1 MPEQN
6 LNLVR
11 SGQPTTKLHSFLMR
25 TAELLH
31 RYGTP
36 SHRLE
41 RVMTKVSQT
50 LGVRSV
56 FLYTPTALIASLSDG
71 DSEST
76 YMRRVD
82 SGAVEVD
89 KLIRFDEVLENLE
102 AKKITI
108 DQADQQMH
116 DIDKMAPPYT
126 VVTTGIICG
135 IACGCVAVFLS
146 GGYREVMWA
155 MIFGMLIAALDWVQS
170 KLQWERGLLEPV
182 AGFLAALGSL
192 AVDRWVHP
200 IDDRLLT
207 LAALV
212 ILLPGLS
219 LTVAMTELAVGHL
232 SAGVA
237 RLAGAFSILLTLV
250 LGVVLAWKIGDSW
263 HQSTAILVPLPGW
276 MQWGALAI
284 APLTFAVLVRARWP
298 QWPIIFAVSC
308 SGYLAAKA
316 GGAGYGAELGAFLG
330 ALVVGS
336 LSNLYARIRN
346 RPALVPLTPGMIILV
361 PGSIGYQS
369 LTAMSDFQTLQGVR
383 LAFSMLMV
391 AMCLVGGLLAAGVLV
406 PTKRIL

>member
-1 MPEQN
+1 
-6 LNLVR
+6 
-11 SGQPTTKLHSFLMR
+11 MR

-31 RYGTP
+31 RNGTP

-41 RVMTKVSQT
+41 RVMTKVSKT
-50 LGVRSV
+50 LGVKSV
-56 FLYTPTALIASLSDG
+56 FLYTPTALIASLG
-71 DSEST
+71 DDPNERT

-89 KLIRFDEVLENLE
+89 KLIRFDEVLEQLE
-102 AKKITI
+102 AGVISI
-108 DQADQQMH
+108 ERADERLHEIEKQP
-116 DIDKMAPPYT
+116 APFS
-126 VVTTGIICG
+126 TTLTALMCG

-155 MIFGMLIAALDWVQS
+155 VLFGVLIAGLDVLQS
-170 KLQWERGLLEPV
+170 KLRWERGLLEPV

-192 AVDRWVHP
+192 AIDRWVHP

-212 ILLPGLS
+212 VLLPGLS

-250 LGVVLAWKIGDSW
+250 LGVVLAWKIGDGW
-263 HQSTAILVPLPGW
+263 HQATAVVLPLPNW
-276 MQWGALAI
+276 MQWVALMI
-284 APLTFAVLVRARWP
+284 APMTFAVLVRARWP
-298 QWPIIFAVSC
+298 QWPIIFIVSC
-308 SGYLAAKA
+308 SGYLVAKA
-316 GGAGYGAELGAFLG
+316 AGLGWGPELGAFLG
-330 ALVVGS
+330 ALVVGC

-369 LTAMSDFQTLQGVR
+369 LTAMFDFQTLEGVR
-383 LAFSMLMV
+383 LAFSMVMV

-406 PTKRIL
+406 PAKRIL